1 MVAAVLSLSTQ
12 TFLGHNQETYQHLRQ
27 ALRLSLRRQL
37 LLVVCDDSE
46 LQSQLVQRLTTD
58 LADGQRS
65 PLVTL
70 QLDGQQPDL
79 VRQILIWLKQHRHL
93 PSSSQVVPTFQIL
106 GVEALARQSLTV
118 QNRFLAS
125 LSQVDALLTQLDCR
139 LLVWLSRPWLGKIRQ
154 SVPGFW
160 RSRSGLFEFVGDPTP
175 VSASGAATA
184 SAAGFTPDLQSAPQP
199 EPPASI
205 LSLPPQLLQDRTL
218 ISYSHYLQELE
229 EAQAGPL
236 TRARAYLAAAQF
248 CRDRV
253 ETGATAPATLDFA
266 ISLYHK
272 AMPGLP
278 EGGLDWC
285 DALNDLASLYWLH
298 SQCEHHPE
306 VVSLWLSRSVAAYR
320 QALAGAEGTVPTP
333 NLKRLYTNLGTV
345 YSLLA
350 NVEDPLSAL
359 QQSVRAFHQAL
370 QYIADSQEAD
380 DYADLQN
387 SLGSTY
393 WRLAQLDDHP
403 QPYLHQA
410 ITAYQEALHQRS
422 PQTHPQDYAMLQN
435 NLGIAYWSLAQYE
448 RPVFFLEQAISAYQS
463 ALAYRTLAT
472 SPIGCASTQNNLG
485 TAYWDLAQHQSQP
498 PLIYQETLGQ
508 ALQAY
513 QMALRAVHQ
522 VLQQDPTTPLGFD
535 LAATYHSAGVVQDQL
550 VQVGSGSPDL
560 NSQEALQGALEY
572 YLQAYAGWQQ
582 QPQQL
587 DILGQA
593 VARHLQLTFERL
605 GMGAQQAVLSRLPGE
620 LLARVIPGPS

>member
-1 MVAAVLSLSTQ
+1 MIAVLSLSTQ

-27 ALRLSLRRQL
+27 ALNLSLRRQL

-46 LQSQLVQRLTTD
+46 LQSQLVQRLTID
-58 LADGQRS
+58 LRNGQVS

-70 QLDGQQPDL
+70 HLDGHQPDL
-79 VRQILIWLKQHRHL
+79 VRQILMWLKQHRRL
-93 PSSSQVVPTFQIL
+93 PSSNQVVPTFQIL

-125 LSQVDALLTQLDCR
+125 LSQVDTLLTQLDCR

-175 VSASGAATA
+175 ANTSEPVTA
-184 SAAGFTPDLQSAPQP
+184 STVKFNPDLHIAPQS
-199 EPPASI
+199 EPSTPA
-205 LSLPPQLLQDRTL
+205 LALPPELLQDPTL

-229 EAQAGPL
+229 ESQAGPL

-266 ISLYHK
+266 IFLYQQ
-272 AMPGLP
+272 AVPGLP
-278 EGGLDWC
+278 EGDLDWC

-298 SQCEHHPE
+298 GQLEHHPE
-306 VVSLWLSRSVAAYR
+306 VVSLWLNRSVAAYR
-320 QALAGAEGTVPTP
+320 QALTGAQTTVPAT

-345 YSLLA
+345 YGLLA
-350 NVEDPLSAL
+350 NVEVPLTAL
-359 QQSVRAFHQAL
+359 EQSVRAFHQAL
-370 QYIADSQEAD
+370 QTIINPEETE

-387 SLGSTY
+387 SLGSAY
-393 WRLAQLDDHP
+393 WRLAQLDRP
-403 QPYLHQA
+403 PVYLHQA
-410 ITAYQEALHQRS
+410 IAAYQEALHQRS

-435 NLGIAYWSLAQYE
+435 NLGIAYWSLAQHE
-448 RPVFFLEQAISAYQS
+448 RPVFWLEQAIAAYQA
-463 ALAYRTLAT
+463 ALAYRTQGTTPA
-472 SPIGCASTQNNLG
+472 GCAATQNNLG
-485 TAYWDLAQHQSQP
+485 TAYWDLAQHQSQLP
-498 PLIYQETLGQ
+498 QIYQETLVQ

-513 QMALRAVHQ
+513 QMALQASQ
-522 VLQQDPTTPLGFD
+522 QALQQDPATPLGFD
-535 LAATYHSAGVVQDQL
+535 LAATCHSAGVVQDQL
-550 VQVGSGSPDL
+550 AQVRSGGQESDWQAQLQLAL
-560 NSQEALQGALEY
+560 NY
-572 YLQAYAGWQQ
+572 YLQAYQGWQQ

-593 VARHLQLTFERL
+593 VAHHLQLTFDRL
-605 GMGAQQAVLSRLPGE
+605 GMGAQQATLSRLPGE
-620 LLARVIPGPS
+620 LLARVLPGGG

>member
-27 ALRLSLRRQL
+27 ALHLSLRRQL

-46 LQSQLVQRLTTD
+46 LQSQLVQRLTAD
-58 LADGQRS
+58 LKDGQPS

-175 VSASGAATA
+175 VSAPESRTA
-184 SAAGFTPDLQSAPQP
+184 SAAEFTPDLQLAPQR
-199 EPPASI
+199 EPSVSTLA
-205 LSLPPQLLQDRTL
+205 LPPELLQDTTL

-229 EAQAGPL
+229 QAQAGPL

-253 ETGATAPATLDFA
+253 EAGATTTTTLDFA
-266 ISLYHK
+266 ISLYHR

-278 EGGLDWC
+278 EGELDWC

-298 SQCEHHPE
+298 GQLEHHPE
-306 VVSLWLSRSVAAYR
+306 VVSLWLNRSVAAYR
-320 QALAGAEGTVPTP
+320 QALAGAQVGVPAP

-345 YSLLA
+345 YGLLA
-350 NVEDPLSAL
+350 NVEDPLPAL
-359 QQSVRAFHQAL
+359 QQGIRAFHQAL
-370 QYIADSQEAD
+370 QYIPDPQEAA

-393 WRLAQLDDHP
+393 WRLAQLDDRP

-422 PQTHPQDYAMLQN
+422 PQTAPQDYAMLQN

-448 RPVFFLEQAISAYQS
+448 RSVFLLEQAIAAYQS
-463 ALAYRTLAT
+463 ALAYRTLGTNPA
-472 SPIGCASTQNNLG
+472 GCAATQNNLG
-485 TAYWDLAQHQSQP
+485 TAYWDLAQHQSQQP
-498 PLIYQETLGQ
+498 RIYQESLGQ
-508 ALQAY
+508 ALRAY
-513 QMALRAVHQ
+513 QMALQAAHQ
-522 VLQQDPTTPLGFD
+522 VLQQDPGTPLGFD

-550 VQVGSGSPDL
+550 VQIQGGSPEL
-560 NSQEALQGALEY
+560 NSQEALQESLGY
-572 YLQAYAGWQQ
+572 YLQAYAGWQH
-582 QPQQL
+582 QPLQL

-605 GMGAQQAVLSRLPGE
+605 GMAAQQAVLSRLPGE
-620 LLARVIPGPS
+620 LLARVIPGGA